1 MYILHICQHTWHDV
15 WSVLVF
21 LGVNLP
27 DHEAL
32 FAALSSQLRDKVTPY
47 IATLQARHCNTLRS
61 TIEHMVLQLMNYNKL
76 HNVSLCTAFE
86 QNLILN
92 CDNVRLE
99 VSRVVKIF
107 FFWILTL
114 RYQHFEGTCKFCLLG
129 RSRSQLWDNMT
140 SLPSRPQLT
149 SSLLWNPQILYVHR
163 SLTSL
168 PFLEM
173 FPNIVWMF
181 EWNPSFTLL
190 IGRWLGERSEGQCKE
205 DSV

>member
-1 MYILHICQHTWHDV
+1 
-15 WSVLVF
+15 
-21 LGVNLP
+21 
-27 DHEAL
+27 
-32 FAALSSQLRDKVTPY
+32 
-47 IATLQARHCNTLRS
+47 
-61 TIEHMVLQLMNYNKL
+61 
-76 HNVSLCTAFE
+76 
-86 QNLILN
+86 
-92 CDNVRLE
+92 
-99 VSRVVKIF
+99 
-107 FFWILTL
+107 
-114 RYQHFEGTCKFCLLG
+114 
-129 RSRSQLWDNMT
+129 MT